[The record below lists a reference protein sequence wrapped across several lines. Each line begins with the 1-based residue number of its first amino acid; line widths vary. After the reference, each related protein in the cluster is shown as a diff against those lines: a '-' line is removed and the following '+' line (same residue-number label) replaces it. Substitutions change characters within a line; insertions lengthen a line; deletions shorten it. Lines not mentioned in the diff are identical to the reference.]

1 MSNINDI
8 PNSWQETN
16 LGEVCKPKGGKRLPK
31 GETLISERTNHPYIR
46 ITDFEGNSINKN
58 NLQYVPDET
67 FKKISRY
74 IVNEGDVIISIV
86 GTIGLVA
93 LIDDELD
100 NASLTENCVKLTKL
114 ESIHN
119 VFMYYYLIS
128 KYGQYEID
136 INTVGA
142 VQKKL
147 PIYGVENINLFLPP
161 LSEQKAI
168 ANILTAFDD
177 KIENLQAQNN
187 TLEQTAQTIF
197 KEWFFTKNK
206 SSYEVSLGD
215 LIEIRGGYSYKGSEL
230 GMGESY
236 LLGMGCVSNNHR
248 FLHKGARLYSNNV
261 PDSFLVKPG
270 EIVLATRQQSENLP
284 ILGYPAVIPQ
294 DYEGKKVI
302 VGTNLYMVN
311 NTSSLNNETLFL
323 LLKSQKYRNHIL
335 NNSKGTTVKMIT
347 KDSVESFNLNM
358 PNEEVI
364 SNFTSIINPITDKI
378 KNNNSQI
385 QTLKQTRDTLLPKLM
400 NGQLRVNEF
409 KS

>member
-1 MSNINDI
+1 
-8 PNSWQETN
+8 
-16 LGEVCKPKGGKRLPK
+16 
-31 GETLISERTNHPYIR
+31 
-46 ITDFEGNSINKN
+46 
-58 NLQYVPDET
+58 
-67 FKKISRY
+67 
-74 IVNEGDVIISIV
+74 
-86 GTIGLVA
+86 
-93 LIDDELD
+93 
-100 NASLTENCVKLTKL
+100 
-114 ESIHN
+114 
-119 VFMYYYLIS
+119 
-128 KYGQYEID
+128 
-136 INTVGA
+136 
-142 VQKKL
+142 
-147 PIYGVENINLFLPP
+147 
-161 LSEQKAI
+161 
-168 ANILTAFDD
+168 
-177 KIENLQAQNN
+177 
-187 TLEQTAQTIF
+187 
-197 KEWFFTKNK
+197 
-206 SSYEVSLGD
+206 
-215 LIEIRGGYSYKGSEL
+215 
-230 GMGESY
+230 MGESN

-284 ILGYPAVIPQ
+284 ILGDPAVIPQ